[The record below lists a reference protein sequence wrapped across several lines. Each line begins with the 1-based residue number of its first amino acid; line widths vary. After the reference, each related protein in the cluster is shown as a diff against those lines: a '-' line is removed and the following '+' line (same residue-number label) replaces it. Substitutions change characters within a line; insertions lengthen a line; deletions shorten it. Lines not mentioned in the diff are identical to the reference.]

1 MELICPSCE
10 ARYQLPEGSISGKGR
25 QVSCMNCG
33 NSWHAYPPMR
43 LGDPTAGG
51 EARPQTDPKGI
62 RYEPP
67 AGAPRPGERR
77 VQEPPYSE
85 MGGPAPMSPVTPPAH
100 DAPVEAIG
108 AGGRNRADNSR
119 SEQMAEIRQMLAE
132 VQSDERNQDASRP
145 EAETTRI
152 IPAGAARLSPAE
164 EEADRARQ
172 RLMEER
178 ADAERAA
185 REAEA
190 ARDDTVD
197 EGDLRR
203 RIDRHQD
210 RDQPKQTDV
219 KKIRRK
225 HDRRVNQKKHAAKA
239 GSGAF
244 LTGFLLVAVIAA
256 TMVSLYVLTPQIV
269 ARVPEAERPMEE
281 YRATTD
287 RLRVGASESI
297 AGLQEWMVEKFG
309 DKEE

>member
-10 ARYQLPEGSISGKGR
+10 ARYQLPEGSISAKGR

-33 NSWHAYPPMR
+33 NSWHAYPPMQ
-43 LGDPTAGG
+43 LGDPSVGG
-51 EARPQTDPKGI
+51 AAAAPSDPKGI

-77 VQEPPYSE
+77 VQEPSRAE
-85 MGGPAPMSPVTPPAH
+85 MGGPSPMSPVTAPAA
-100 DAPVEAIG
+100 DGPFEA
-108 AGGRNRADNSR
+108 AGGGQARAEASR

-132 VQSDERNQDASRP
+132 VQSDERADAANRP
-145 EAETTRI
+145 EAERTRI
-152 IPAGAARLSPAE
+152 IPAAGAARLSPAE
-164 EEADRARQ
+164 EEAERARQ
-172 RLMEER
+172 RLAQER
-178 ADAERAA
+178 ADAEQAA

-190 ARDDTVD
+190 MRDEYVD

-210 RDQPKQTDV
+210 REQPKPTDV
-219 KKIRRK
+219 KKIRRR
-225 HDRRVNQKKHAAKA
+225 HDRRVNQKKHASKA

-269 ARVPEAERPMEE
+269 ARVPEAERPMQE
-281 YRATTD
+281 YRATMD

-297 AGLQEWMVEKFG
+297 AGLQEWIAEKFG
-309 DKEE
+309 DKES